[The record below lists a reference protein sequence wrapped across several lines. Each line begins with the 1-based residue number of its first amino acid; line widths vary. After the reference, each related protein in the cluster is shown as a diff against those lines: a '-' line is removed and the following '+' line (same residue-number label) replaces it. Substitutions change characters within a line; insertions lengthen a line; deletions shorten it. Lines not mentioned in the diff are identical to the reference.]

1 MSEELSNKV
10 WENLQPKHMH
20 PQQCTREVSLRRE
33 AIQDGALNEEGANTQ
48 VSLEEHRMLRII
60 KLKEKVA
67 MA

>member
-1 MSEELSNKV
+1 
-10 WENLQPKHMH
+10 MH

-33 AIQDGALNEEGANTQ
+33 AIQDGALNDEGANTQ